1 MFATL
6 GSLADR
12 AFIVGFIL
20 PVLGFLLAMLG
31 LFADFPAVGTILREI
46 AAADGFEKL
55 TYLVL
60 SIWALAMMLQ
70 FVNDAL
76 YKMLEGYSFPLARI
90 GFLRRRQQRRF
101 DDARNTFI
109 DLNLQ
114 LKAIEALVHPGPDDL
129 ARKAEIEK
137 DLYPARRFLITFFP
151 FKEEMKSGP
160 LPRNPYLLPTRFGNA
175 IRAFEIYSGDVYGID
190 SIPLW
195 LHLATVAPKDFQS
208 AIDSAR
214 AQVDCLVNVIFLSL
228 LFAAAAFM
236 RFLTTANPGHGFN
249 PAVVFAFAGWNYLL
263 ACAAALALARIA
275 YGVAIER
282 ACAWGAFVKVAFDC
296 YLPALAKQLGFR
308 LPAGRADQKRFWTAV
323 SRRVIFHQPFDPKDW
338 PADDPP
344 PSPTPPAPAQPG
356 PPAHAAPIAP
366 PAPRVFWRWRRH

>member
-31 LFADFPAVGTILREI
+31 LFADFPAVGAILHEI

-55 TYLVL
+55 TYLIL
-60 SIWALAMMLQ
+60 SIWALALVLQ
-70 FVNDAL
+70 FVNDSL
-76 YKMLEGYSFPLARI
+76 YKTLEGYSFPLARI

-101 DDARNTFI
+101 DRARNSFV
-109 DLNLQ
+109 DLNAQ
-114 LKAIEALVHPGPDDL
+114 LKAVEAIPRPGPDDRM
-129 ARKAEIEK
+129 RKARIEA

-160 LPRNPYLLPTRFGNA
+160 LPTNPYLLPTRFGNA
-175 IRAFEIYSGDVYGID
+175 IRAFEIYSNDIYGID

-195 LHLATVAPKDFQS
+195 LHLATVAPKDFLS
-208 AIDSAR
+208 TIDSAR

-228 LFAAAAFM
+228 LFASAAFV
-236 RFLTTANPGHGFN
+236 RFLMTANLGHCFS
-249 PAVVFAFAGWNYLL
+249 PDVVFAFAGWDYLL
-263 ACAAALALARIA
+263 ACAAAFAIARIA
-275 YGVAIER
+275 YGVSIER
-282 ACAWGAFVKVAFDC
+282 ACAWGVFVKVAFDC

-323 SRRVIFHQPFDPKDW
+323 SRRVIYHQTFDPQDW
-338 PADDPP
+338 PADDPA
-344 PSPTPPAPAQPG
+344 PSPPPQQQAPVAKPPG
-356 PPAHAAPIAP
+356 
-366 PAPRVFWRWRRH
+366 RRGFLLWRFR